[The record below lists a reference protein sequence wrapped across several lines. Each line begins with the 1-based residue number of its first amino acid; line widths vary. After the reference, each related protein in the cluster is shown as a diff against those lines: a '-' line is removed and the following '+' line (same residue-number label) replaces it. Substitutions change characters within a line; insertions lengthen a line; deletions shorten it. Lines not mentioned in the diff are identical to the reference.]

1 MIPLIKKSFF
11 GISAFLLCSM
21 IAHAQTENI
30 SSRFYFPGLIGIGVP
45 SGDEQTSMKTG
56 TTLNTACE
64 YRPVYIN
71 SYFFRFNYDDISN
84 RYYTLNSP
92 IPTNVK
98 RGKLSSNFFLLGAGY
113 RRKFQRIGAY
123 ILLQP
128 GYNVSNYTVVNYNKI
143 NSTIEIGSSSID
155 HFSGKL
161 CGGIEYYIVPHFAL
175 VFEPAYYHLF
185 PGNNSYI
192 LNPNYISYN
201 IGFTTTLF

>member
-1 MIPLIKKSFF
+1 MIPLIKKAFF
-11 GISAFLLCSM
+11 GTGILLFCNI
-21 IAHAQTENI
+21 IAYAQTENL

-56 TTLNTACE
+56 FALTTACE

-71 SYFFRFNYDDISN
+71 SYFFRFNYDNISN
-84 RYYTLNSP
+84 KYYNLNSP

-98 RGKLSSNFFLLGAGY
+98 RGKLSSNFFLLGVGY
-113 RRKFQRIGAY
+113 RRKFQRMGAY
-123 ILLQP
+123 LLLQP
-128 GYNVSNYTVVNYNKI
+128 GYNTSNYTVVNYSE
-143 NSTIEIGSSSID
+143 NSTIAIGSSSSN

-185 PGNNSYI
+185 HGNNYV

>member
-1 MIPLIKKSFF
+1 M
-11 GISAFLLCSM
+11 LCSM
-21 IAHAQTENI
+21 TAHGQTENL
-30 SSRFYFPGLIGIGVP
+30 SSRFYFPGLIGMGVP

-56 TTLNTACE
+56 FTLNTACE
-64 YRPVYIN
+64 YRPVYAN
-71 SYFFRFNYDDISN
+71 SYFFRFNYDNISN
-84 RYYTLNSP
+84 KYYNMDSP

-98 RGKLSSNFFLLGAGY
+98 RGKLSSNFFLLGVGY

-123 ILLQP
+123 LLLQP
-128 GYNVSNYTVVNYNKI
+128 GYNISNYTVVDYSS
-143 NSTIEIGSSSID
+143 NSTLAIGNASSN

-161 CGGIEYYIVPHFAL
+161 CGGVEYYIVPHFAL